1 MCNVYILLRFEDGYL
16 FEIEKVVYDG
26 DFEADELIRKHG
38 NIIRFHLCVET

>member
-16 FEIEKVVYDG
+16 FEIEKEVYNS